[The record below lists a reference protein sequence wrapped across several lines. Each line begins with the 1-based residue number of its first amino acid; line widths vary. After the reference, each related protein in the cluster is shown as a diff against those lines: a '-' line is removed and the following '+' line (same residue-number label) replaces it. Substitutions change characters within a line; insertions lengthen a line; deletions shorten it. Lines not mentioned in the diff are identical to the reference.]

1 MDHLWLASV
10 GNHIWHLS
18 EAPSEYKLW
27 EGEIPL
33 LDMVLY
39 NYMESKLIAGQPS
52 KLEMSIWRNTRFYIL
67 KLKRHKLWQLIL
79 SEYSR
84 FYLYRLFCVIDKS
97 FYSIGKDSL
106 IFHVISLTQVRCCPV
121 NIRLN

>member
-52 KLEMSIWRNTRFYIL
+52 KLEMSI
-67 KLKRHKLWQLIL
+67 
-79 SEYSR
+79 
-84 FYLYRLFCVIDKS
+84 
-97 FYSIGKDSL
+97 
-106 IFHVISLTQVRCCPV
+106 
-121 NIRLN
+121 